1 MSSLNDSEIRQ
12 EITVFKDL
20 THQLNNYNEIFNLN
34 MYLQKLG
41 STEST
46 RLTKI
51 NETLKSKILGYKQ
64 EFLMLE
70 RDTEYMKLKNNLLY
84 LSAVVICIIMILTGL
99 YLKQKLSL
107 VIASIV
113 SGVIATLY
121 VMYAVLLVKSN
132 SQRRILFWDQYYWPD
147 IKPSI

>member
-132 SQRRILFWDQYYWPD
+132 SQRRILFGINTIGQ
-147 IKPSI
+147 I